1 MLMMKNILNNEEL
14 KNFFQ
19 LQIKNF
25 DKKTNLKKI
34 ANEKKKIK
42 TQN

>member
-1 MLMMKNILNNEEL
+1 MSDEMLMMKNILNNEEL

-25 DKKTNLKKI
+25 DKKK
-34 ANEKKKIK
+34 
-42 TQN
+42 